1 MKWTMEWEKKQQNS
15 TNEQTLLYLAKL
27 NSFPSC
33 IPIRLIPI
41 QRVIVRAEKKK
52 WILVLYY

>member
-1 MKWTMEWEKKQQNS
+1 MEWEKKQQNS

-52 WILVLYY
+52 